1 LANDFARVNN
11 CFIYELYI
19 AALLLNRGNL
29 VG

>member
-1 LANDFARVNN
+1 MDAGSRVNN
-11 CFIYELYI
+11 CFLYELYI